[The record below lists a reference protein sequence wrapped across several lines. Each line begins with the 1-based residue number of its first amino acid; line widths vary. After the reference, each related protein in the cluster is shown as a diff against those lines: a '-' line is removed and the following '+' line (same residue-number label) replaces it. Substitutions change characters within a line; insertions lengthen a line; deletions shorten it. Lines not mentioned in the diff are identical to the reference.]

1 MEIGKQAFWQGLHS
15 FSYLTFPVFLGLFHS
30 KTKHEPITSIIP
42 RSYTDVSSDLS
53 NNITIADIITSSD
66 LFGHHARSLTSR
78 FIILKTC
85 QSLSTLLILLA
96 KAAFQKSFQLL
107 FT

>member
-42 RSYTDVSSDLS
+42 HPGATQM
-53 NNITIADIITSSD
+53 
-66 LFGHHARSLTSR
+66 FH
-78 FIILKTC
+78 
-85 QSLSTLLILLA
+85 LI
-96 KAAFQKSFQLL
+96 
-107 FT
+107 